1 MNYIAVR
8 GKGDPNVEGGA
19 YKTAIGLLYAVAY
32 TIKMSKKGDHKID
45 GYFDFVVPPLEGFW
59 WQDGVEGVDY
69 AHKEEF
75 NWISVIRLPD
85 FVTEEEFRWA
95 VEEAA
100 RKKGSDADGDGDGGV
115 FEIDYK
121 AGGRIL
127 PFTILHATVLQIR
140 GGLDVHAEYNKIKK
154 DNEYA
159 EAMFLYGIGA
169 TYYIY
174 PHNFFV
180 TSSLGMVSFGLPE
193 DSGKREARSEFGFGF
208 QLGFGKEWWV
218 SENWGIGASFAVNCG
233 SVDEDE
239 EDFEFS
245 AFAITLMLTA
255 TYN

>member
-1 MNYIAVR
+1 MKKIALILF
-8 GKGDPNVEGGA
+8 A
-19 YKTAIGLLYAVAY
+19 AVAMAMAESIPF
-32 TIKMSKKGDHKID
+32 THDGFFLNVSLGFGGQAMSMTGEGMMDGNKMT
-45 GYFDFVVPPLEGFW
+45 F
-59 WQDGVEGVDY
+59 
-69 AHKEEF
+69 
-75 NWISVIRLPD
+75 
-85 FVTEEEFRWA
+85 
-95 VEEAA
+95 
-100 RKKGSDADGDGDGGV
+100 DGDRDGGV

-140 GGLDVHAEYNKIKK
+140 GGLDVHAEYRGMKK